1 MTGKQSKL
9 VLEWLSEFIND
20 PTVSYDQRDIDF
32 FINNL
37 SRNDWI
43 ERAWDIFMF
52 IIQTIQ
58 SESYDVTVCLSFT
71 LEPYNRPK
79 KASNYFIKTK
89 ALSKSSPPGISLM
102 RGRYQHFIKE
112 STCSS
117 LNSYD
122 KKYNKKYKCIHCYF
136 LQLMDCDVYNRWIDI
151 VYERDKDS
159 QN

>member
-52 IIQTIQ
+52 IIQL
-58 SESYDVTVCLSFT
+58 V
-71 LEPYNRPK
+71 K
-79 KASNYFIKTK
+79 
-89 ALSKSSPPGISLM
+89 
-102 RGRYQHFIKE
+102 
-112 STCSS
+112 
-117 LNSYD
+117 
-122 KKYNKKYKCIHCYF
+122 
-136 LQLMDCDVYNRWIDI
+136 
-151 VYERDKDS
+151 
-159 QN
+159 

>member
-9 VLEWLSEFIND
+9 LSEWLSEFIND

-43 ERAWDIFMF
+43 ERAWDIFIF

-79 KASNYFIKTK
+79 KAPNYFIKTK
-89 ALSKSSPPGISLM
+89 ALSK
-102 RGRYQHFIKE
+102 
-112 STCSS
+112 
-117 LNSYD
+117 
-122 KKYNKKYKCIHCYF
+122 
-136 LQLMDCDVYNRWIDI
+136 W
-151 VYERDKDS
+151 
-159 QN
+159 